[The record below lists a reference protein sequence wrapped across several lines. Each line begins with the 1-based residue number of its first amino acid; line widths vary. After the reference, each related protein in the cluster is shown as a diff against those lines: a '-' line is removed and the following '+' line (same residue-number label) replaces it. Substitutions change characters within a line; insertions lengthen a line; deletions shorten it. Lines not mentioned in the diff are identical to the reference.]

1 MEDQAD
7 LNSPQTWLQLANVKL
22 GHAQKIFDIGLFDDA
37 ISRAYYAMFYAAK
50 AHCFPKVWT

>member
-37 ISRAYYAMFYAAK
+37 ISRAYYAMFYAA
-50 AHCFPKVWT
+50 